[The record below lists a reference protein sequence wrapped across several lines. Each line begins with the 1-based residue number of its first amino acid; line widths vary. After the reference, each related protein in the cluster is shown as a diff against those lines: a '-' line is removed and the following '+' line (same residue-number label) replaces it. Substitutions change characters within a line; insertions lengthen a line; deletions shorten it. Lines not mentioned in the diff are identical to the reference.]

1 MRTRTR
7 TRTTAIIV
15 ILICICNATQ
25 IKTETVTK
33 NNDTDT
39 AANNG
44 HDSNSNSN
52 DHDLKL
58 VMVGGDGPVFK
69 SIEDGWEYQCNKTL
83 GLTCQYVKS
92 STNNTHSCIDR
103 IDELIESNQVDGI
116 VADCSDALLPNN
128 NNNNN
133 NNNNT
138 NTNSTTGNT
147 TTSSVYQR
155 AYDAGIPIV
164 TFEATPP
171 EGFPPHLIQA
181 YVGTNQTELGHTLA
195 RLLKQLEPDGGK
207 YVLVYPP
214 RRNIVQLDRATG
226 FRNEISD
233 RIVTLDNHGQKH
245 LTNESFWKERTEF
258 NISDYYTTDEE
269 VHPDYFQYM
278 EDITETNPPTA
289 IIFLLQTPMRDKKF
303 VKFVDKHKKLG
314 HDITYIGTDGDDFQL
329 DLLRSQYI
337 HGLVGQLPYD
347 IGLKSAE
354 TLHKSVLF
362 RRQQQQQQQQNLTEN
377 NNTNTY
383 TDNVN
388 VSSATTIMS
397 INTDLVAYSIIPHA
411 LPDNEVDNNLI
422 GPLKYIGYV
431 CFGIITVL
439 SLACLGWIIWN
450 RKGFAVKAS
459 QPLFLIMTVA
469 GVFIMACTLIPIS
482 FDDNGKPLEMYPS
495 YAQCICMPVPW
506 LFFTGFTVTFSALFS
521 KTWRVNKFFH
531 SKSAFSRIT
540 VSEYEVIAP
549 FIILLSLNTI
559 VLVTWTIVDP
569 LKYERTFDLATD
581 YWNRE
586 IRSTGMCESQNTV
599 YFLVPLVISK

>member
-1 MRTRTR
+1 M
-7 TRTTAIIV
+7 
-15 ILICICNATQ
+15 
-25 IKTETVTK
+25 
-33 NNDTDT
+33 
-39 AANNG
+39 
-44 HDSNSNSN
+44 
-52 DHDLKL
+52 
-58 VMVGGDGPVFK
+58 
-69 SIEDGWEYQCNKTL
+69 
-83 GLTCQYVKS
+83 
-92 STNNTHSCIDR
+92 
-103 IDELIESNQVDGI
+103 
-116 VADCSDALLPNN
+116 
-128 NNNNN
+128 
-133 NNNNT
+133 
-138 NTNSTTGNT
+138 
-147 TTSSVYQR
+147 R

-233 RIVTLDNHGQKH
+233 RI
-245 LTNESFWKERTEF
+245 RTEF

-278 EDITETNPPTA
+278 DDITETNPPTA

-354 TLHKSVLF
+354 TLHKS
-362 RRQQQQQQQQNLTEN
+362 N

-482 FDDNGKPLEMYPS
+482 LDDNGKPLEMKSS
-495 YAQCICMPVPW
+495 YAECICMPVPW

-599 YFLVPLVISK
+599 YFLIPLVIINVISLLIAAWQSWQARNIKSEFSEAKFIGLAVFSMCQALLTGLPIVAMSSNLPMTFYIMMTTLVFTLCMVILLLIFLPKVI